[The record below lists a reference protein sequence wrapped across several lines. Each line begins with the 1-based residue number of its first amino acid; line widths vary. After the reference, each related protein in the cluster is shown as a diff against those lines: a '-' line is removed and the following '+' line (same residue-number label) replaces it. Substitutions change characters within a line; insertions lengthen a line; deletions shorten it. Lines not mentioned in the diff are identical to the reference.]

1 MIFVKPTKIK
11 LFRLRGRDT
20 DAKIVN
26 KAPALKIIPAP
37 QIYNLYNKSIFFY
50 VRVQACYQALELQN
64 SRALFG
70 VANILYIILI
80 YMQYNV

>member
-20 DAKIVN
+20 DAEIVN

-37 QIYNLYNKSIFFY
+37 QIYNLYNKSIFFMY
-50 VRVQACYQALELQN
+50 KHVTKFLNYRTVELY
-64 SRALFG
+64 L
-70 VANILYIILI
+70 VLWTYCI
-80 YMQYNV
+80 

>member
-20 DAKIVN
+20 DAEIVN

-37 QIYNLYNKSIFFY
+37 QIYNL
-50 VRVQACYQALELQN
+50 L
-64 SRALFG
+64 
-70 VANILYIILI
+70 
-80 YMQYNV
+80 